1 MKNLFFVILLSLSLT
16 NPAKSELDTS
26 KWMELLYSKYPEVR
40 LRDIIIPGTHDSG
53 THNITKKSKIGPKE
67 KKYYKLAK
75 KRVAG
80 WAKTQNHD
88 ISTQLNEGIR
98 LIDLRVQ
105 RDKEVFVIVKG
116 LISVTLESILEDL
129 AELALKRPKEIV
141 LVELIPDLSTKKD
154 ERDLHQLI
162 QRFLGP
168 LLASPFLPPS
178 QLTLQDIWAKKK
190 SFLLFS
196 TPSFS
201 SLNKYYW
208 NRNLSMVS
216 LQANTTKKDDLLEK
230 LLYGQEETPG
240 LYNQDNSK
248 FYASELTFT
257 PNKNTV
263 FKSIF
268 KRSSPKSL
276 IQLMKPLHEAPDE
289 FLRIWRAKNLNIN
302 IIKVDFYEKTN
313 LVRSA
318 LNANQET
325 LTFLQATPPK
335 PLRTEHL

>member
-1 MKNLFFVILLSLSLT
+1 MKNLFFFILLSLNLT

-26 KWMELLYSKYPEVR
+26 RWMELLYSKYPEVR
-40 LRDIIIPGTHDSG
+40 LRDIIIPGTHNSG
-53 THNITKKSKIGPKE
+53 THNITKKSKIGPRE

-75 KRVAG
+75 KRVAN

-88 ISTQLNEGIR
+88 ISTQLKGGIR

-105 RDKEVFVIVKG
+105 RDKETFVIVHG

-129 AELALKRPKEIV
+129 AKWALKRPKEIV
-141 LVELIPDLSTKKD
+141 LVELIPGLSTRKD

-168 LLASPFLPPS
+168 LLVPPFLPPS

-201 SLNKYYW
+201 SLDNLYW

-216 LQANTTKKDDLLEK
+216 LWANTTKKDDLLEK
-230 LLYGQEETPG
+230 LLYGKEETPG

-248 FYASELTFT
+248 FYTSELTFT
-257 PNKNTV
+257 PNKNTIV
-263 FKSIF
+263 RAIF
-268 KRSSPKSL
+268 KRNSPKSL
-276 IQLMKPLHEAPDE
+276 FQLMKPLYEAPNE
-289 FLRIWRAKNLNIN
+289 FLRIWKTQSLNIN

-313 LVRSA
+313 LVKSA

-325 LTFLQATPPK
+325 LTFLQVNSPK
-335 PLRTEHL
+335 PLKIDRL